1 MKQRAENENKIVMR
15 SSNKYIQDMFDWA
28 VEKISQFIMT
38 GKTGPVNRD
47 EFHPE
52 GDGSGEH
59 IYVPSYWAGY
69 RDRTAFYSRDFVHQA
84 LGAQIAGYTEEN
96 YNMFRIFAGGA
107 TEEREWYTPWAFNF
121 DGTPHTIDYK
131 NDQYFVRE
139 VPAQFE
145 LVEKAY
151 KMYLWSG
158 DKRYLSD
165 PILYRF
171 YTKVLNEFVELHDT
185 NQNGIA
191 EGTGGGIFEGTCGYN
206 ERSGE
211 PLLESGD
218 ALGSQYQAMLAYA
231 KILKNI
237 GKFDESERWE
247 QKAGD
252 LKQYFNEVWSVCEE
266 TESSYVRAWG
276 THGEKYSDFASE
288 NTWFMPLKMITEPG
302 TRNDE
307 YIDFILENLGEGIG
321 TRPLAPVNLE
331 SYTYIPDM
339 LFLYNRNEE
348 AWKWMKYIISRKDLP
363 HERAEQ
369 GTNGDYPEIA
379 FTFLSQVVEGMMGI
393 EPEAD
398 HGIVATLPRLPRDV
412 GNLLI
417 KNMNA
422 GELFFSV
429 KHERNRKTVLTNDGN
444 RSILWE
450 VRFYGNYK
458 FIKVGD
464 ELMKTM
470 QKNMNGETIS
480 FVRIEIAPGE
490 SGEAGVL

>member
-1 MKQRAENENKIVMR
+1 MKLRTEKESKIAIR
-15 SSNKYIQDMFDWA
+15 SSNKCLQEAFEWA
-28 VEKISQFIMT
+28 VNKIRQFIMT
-38 GKTGPVNRD
+38 GKAGLVNRD
-47 EFHPE
+47 EFHPD

-59 IYVPSYWAGY
+59 VYVPSYWAGY
-69 RDRTAFYSRDFVHQA
+69 HDRTAFYSRDFVHQA

-107 TEEREWYTPWAFNF
+107 TKEREWYTPWAFNF

-145 LVEKAY
+145 LVEMAY

-158 DKRYLSD
+158 DKRYLTD
-165 PILYRF
+165 PVLYEF
-171 YTKVLNEFVELHDT
+171 YTKVLTEFVELHDG

-191 EGTGGGIFEGTCGYN
+191 EGTGGGIFEGTCSYN

-218 ALGSQYQAMLAYA
+218 ALGAQYQAMRAYA
-231 KILKNI
+231 GILENTGKIK
-237 GKFDESERWE
+237 ESETWAK
-247 QKAGD
+247 KAED
-252 LKQYFNEVWSVCEE
+252 LKKYFNDVWSRCEKM
-266 TESSYVRAWG
+266 ESSYVRAWG
-276 THGEKYSDFASE
+276 IHGEKYSDFASE

-302 TRNDE
+302 KRNDK

-339 LFLYNRNEE
+339 LFLYNRNDE

-379 FTFLSQVVEGMMGI
+379 FTMISQVVEGMMGI
-393 EPEAD
+393 EPEAGK
-398 HGIVATLPRLPRDV
+398 GIVATLPRLPGDV
-412 GNLLI
+412 RELLAENIQIGEWYFNLQ
-417 KNMNA
+417 
-422 GELFFSV
+422 
-429 KHERNRKTVLTNDGN
+429 HERNKKSILTNYGDKP
-444 RSILWE
+444 ILWE
-450 VRFYGNYK
+450 VRFYGTYK
-458 FIKVGD
+458 FIRVDGVPVA
-464 ELMKTM
+464 TM
-470 QKNMNGETIS
+470 QKKINGETVS
-480 FVRIEIAPGE
+480 YTRIKVFPGK
-490 SGEAGVL
+490 SAEAVIL

>member
-191 EGTGGGIFEGTCGYN
+191 EGTGG
-206 ERSGE
+206 
-211 PLLESGD
+211 
-218 ALGSQYQAMLAYA
+218 
-231 KILKNI
+231 
-237 GKFDESERWE
+237 
-247 QKAGD
+247 
-252 LKQYFNEVWSVCEE
+252 
-266 TESSYVRAWG
+266 G

>member
-84 LGAQIAGYTEEN
+84 LGAKIAGYTEEN

-121 DGTPHTIDYK
+121 DGAPHTIDYK

-145 LVEKAY
+145 LLEKAY

-191 EGTGGGIFEGTCGYN
+191 EGTGG
-206 ERSGE
+206 
-211 PLLESGD
+211 
-218 ALGSQYQAMLAYA
+218 
-231 KILKNI
+231 
-237 GKFDESERWE
+237 
-247 QKAGD
+247 
-252 LKQYFNEVWSVCEE
+252 
-266 TESSYVRAWG
+266 G